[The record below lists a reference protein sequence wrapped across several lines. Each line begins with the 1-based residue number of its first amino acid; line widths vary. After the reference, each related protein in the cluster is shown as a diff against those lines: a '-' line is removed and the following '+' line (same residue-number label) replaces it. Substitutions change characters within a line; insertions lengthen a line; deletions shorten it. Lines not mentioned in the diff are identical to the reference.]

1 MFLYPDVYNYLSNRV
16 TQSILNFKVPGKAI
30 EPNTRTQTHT
40 RSLTHFSATPFIR
53 ARPSSPAVQIE
64 DGKSIY
70 GILSLAEPTTRICL
84 AMTTTETMPQQQQ
97 QQDDTNHREMPQ
109 RRPEQ
114 TEVERERERGKRTWR
129 ELKHMQ
135 TKVNQSILELTNCV
149 KQYYE

>member
-53 ARPSSPAVQIE
+53 ARPCSPAVQIE

-70 GILSLAEPTTRICL
+70 GILSLAEPTICL

-114 TEVERERERGKRTWR
+114 IETEAEWDRERDREREMDVERA
-129 ELKHMQ
+129 
-135 TKVNQSILELTNCV
+135 
-149 KQYYE
+149 